1 MSEPADILIVAIDGP
16 AGAGKS
22 TVGRAVA
29 KKLDLEYLDTGAMY
43 RSVTFGALRRGV
55 DPTNTDAVGALSE
68 QIDIVI
74 EGDLVIVDGHGYA
87 HPKNFGLACHL
98 GLWLNIPTF
107 GIAKKKLVG
116 EYKEPLDE
124 KGNYSYLKYRDE
136 VVGVV
141 LRTKNVT
148 KPVFISAGHLMDIN
162 SALNI
167 TEKLLDGYR
176 IPYPTRIAD
185 RIVAHYK
192 KEQIGNHGGEI
203 QKPAK

>member
-1 MSEPADILIVAIDGP
+1 M
-16 AGAGKS
+16 
-22 TVGRAVA
+22 
-29 KKLDLEYLDTGAMY
+29 AM
-43 RSVTFGALRRGV
+43 VM
-55 DPTNTDAVGALSE
+55 PT
-68 QIDIVI
+68 Q
-74 EGDLVIVDGHGYA
+74 
-87 HPKNFGLACHL
+87 KNVGLACHL
-98 GLWLNIPTF
+98 GLWLNLPTF

-124 KGNYSYLKYRDE
+124 KGKYSYLKYRDE

-141 LRTKNVT
+141 LRTRKVT
-148 KPVFISAGHLMDIN
+148 KPVFISSGHLIDLN

-167 TEKLLDGYR
+167 SEKLLDGYS

-203 QKPAK
+203 QKSAKKD